1 MKILY
6 FTDTHIRGTNP
17 KNRLDNYYETL
28 KIKFNEINNIIKEKE
43 IDYVL
48 HGGDLFDRPDVSV
61 SIVSDFAKI
70 FQSFNVPIYI
80 ISGNH
85 DIYGHNPDTLNRTM
99 LGLLCNIGILN
110 LVNNKKIILEKD
122 IKAQLTGSPY
132 IYSMDDKSNLDYYIV
147 KEVDPSCKY
156 AIHMTHG
163 FLIDKPFLKEVP
175 HTLVEDILSTKAD
188 ITLGAH
194 YHYGFKTVFKDGK
207 YFINPGALI
216 RISNSLIE
224 INRKP
229 KVNIIELTDDG
240 ITVEDY
246 YLKSAKPGNEVM
258 DRSEMERHK
267 FKGIKMAEFKEIID
281 SSVDFKNMDIFELL
295 LKISKDNNIEDKVK
309 NEALKRVQEAQID
322 GADIF

>member
-122 IKAQLTGSPY
+122 IKVQLTGSPY